1 MTNHERSSSYSRRMS
16 FDHAWF
22 CAWVSRAINLTRMD
36 VLDVDYDV
44 RSRVR
49 ARARRV
55 DVTPSLRAFFTMM
68 MMTTT
73 MMSPTVVRAN
83 VRVYARALRVSC
95 FVRRRRVRSS
105 RASRVRAPMEDE
117 DVTMCSTQSQGGPG
131 RINSATDDGCVAM
144 MITKMTGC
152 AT

>member
-1 MTNHERSSSYSRRMS
+1 MTNHERSISYSTRMS

-55 DVTPSLRAFFTMM
+55 DVTPRRALFTM

-73 MMSPTVVRAN
+73 MMTPTVVRAN

-117 DVTMCSTQSQGGPG
+117 DVMMCSTQSQGGPG
-131 RINSATDDGCVAM
+131 RIN
-144 MITKMTGC
+144 
-152 AT
+152 